1 MDSFA
6 PNGGSVIVPA
16 DGQYQSGERNP
27 GSSVLRRP
35 LVLLAVAGCDL
46 LVAHEPLQLGR
57 RIGAGRDAF
66 QLKVFAGGRRDLDG
80 AGVVSNSLD
89 DNFAWGF

>member
-16 DGQYQSGERNP
+16 DGQDQSGERDP
-27 GSSVLRRP
+27 GSRVLRRP
-35 LVLLAVAGCDL
+35 LVLLAVAGSDL

-57 RIGAGRDAF
+57 RISAGRDAF
-66 QLKVFAGGRRDLDG
+66 QLKVFAGGRSDLDR